1 MTARNPLPEEWTLT
15 EDRADFLF
23 DLLSRGV
30 LGLYLTFALFPI
42 YWMLMMSLRTRAEI
56 AESDPDF
63 FVLSTDEL
71 RRVVLE
77 GDLDLLAAEVEYEN
91 YLDMWDQIPLLDF
104 YINSL
109 IIAGVTTVLALVIAI
124 MGGYAFSRHDF
135 PGKRYI
141 GGGLLATQMIP
152 GVLILFPM
160 FLLFIWIQTETPF
173 KMRDTYHGI
182 IFVYTTFTVPVAIWM
197 LRGFFDSIPAS
208 MEEAARVDGCTR
220 FQALYRVVIPMA
232 APGIAA
238 TGMFVFLIAFNEVL
252 FASVLATGEVM
263 PFAIGIR
270 RFETQATTYWGEMMA
285 ASSLATIPILL
296 LFVLFQQPIVEGLTE
311 GGVKQ

>member
-1 MTARNPLPEEWTLT
+1 MIPEEWELT
-15 EDRADFLF
+15 EERADFLF
-23 DLLSRGV
+23 DLLARGV
-30 LGLYLTFALFPI
+30 LGLFLTFALFPI
-42 YWMLMMSLRTRAEI
+42 YWMVMMSLRTRSEI
-56 AESDPDF
+56 AAADPDLF
-63 FVLSTDEL
+63 LLSLDQM

-77 GDLDLLAAEVEYEN
+77 GDVDLLASEVDFEN
-91 YLDMWDQIPLLDF
+91 YVSMWDQIPLLDF
-104 YINSL
+104 YINSM
-109 IIAGVTTVLALVIAI
+109 IIAGVTTVLALVVAI
-124 MGGYAFSRHDF
+124 LGGYAFSRHTF

-141 GGGLLATQMIP
+141 GGLLLATQMIP
-152 GVLILFPM
+152 GILILIPM

-173 KMRDTYHGI
+173 KMVDTYHGI

-220 FQALYRVVIPMA
+220 FQALYRVVVPMA

-238 TGMFVFLIAFNEVL
+238 TGMFVFLTAFNEVL
-252 FASVLATGEVM
+252 FAGILAGGEVT
-263 PFAIGIR
+263 PFAIGIS
-270 RFETQATTYWGEMMA
+270 RFETQQTTFWGEMMA